1 MFPPSGLGGL
11 LLIRFFRTVSL
22 TVIPLTIQRVFTPGR
37 PILPREVVTH
47 PPYTSFGGDLK
58 GIISKLPY
66 LSELGIELIYLTPI
80 FAAPTMHKY
89 DVRDYLMLDPNLGGT
104 WTICANWCKN
114 ALNVESG

>member
-1 MFPPSGLGGL
+1 MGSGAVAYQIFPDRFANGDPSNDPKGVYAWQ
-11 LLIRFFRTVSL
+11 TN
-22 TVIPLTIQRVFTPGR
+22 PP
-37 PILPREVVTH
+37 PREVVTH

-89 DVRDYLMLDPNLGGT
+89 DVRDYLMLDPPIWGGHGRSVQT
-104 WTICANWCKN
+104 GARMH
-114 ALNVESG
+114 